1 MITKE
6 IVYKIGKLQK
16 SHGIKGEIVLLYDK
30 PEYTD
35 IDVDFYFMDIE
46 SIFVPFMIEEINFM
60 TDTRGKV
67 KFEDIDSQEEASKY
81 SNIDI
86 YILKSEMPEIDE
98 DDKPFDWDWFV
109 GYTIIDH
116 HNKEIGKIV
125 DIDNSTIN
133 ILFVVEKD
141 GKENLIPATED
152 FITSIDEE
160 TKTIY
165 LELPEG
171 LIE

>member
-6 IVYKIGKLQK
+6 SVYKIGKLQK

-116 HNKEIGKIV
+116 NNNNIGKIV

-141 GKENLIPATED
+141 GEENLIPATED